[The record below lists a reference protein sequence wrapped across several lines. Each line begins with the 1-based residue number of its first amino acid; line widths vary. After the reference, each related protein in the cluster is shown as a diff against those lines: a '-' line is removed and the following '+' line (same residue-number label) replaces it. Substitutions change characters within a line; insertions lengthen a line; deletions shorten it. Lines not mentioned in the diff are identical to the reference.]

1 MSDVLLV
8 TVVTPEGKLFE
19 VEQAQKVRIRL
30 ADGGWLSVYPRHA
43 PLIGEILPGAV
54 QITTAEGET
63 SVSVG
68 PGFVRVWPDQVLVL
82 VDRSEEPFDAGNAGV
97 DVGEKGLRFERLVHE
112 LLSTLRTVQGEPAL
126 SSEPAPQRSR

>member
-1 MSDVLLV
+1 MSGVLSV

-19 VEQAQKVRIRL
+19 VEQAQKVRICL

-68 PGFVRVWPDQVLVL
+68 PGFVRV
-82 VDRSEEPFDAGNAGV
+82 AGPSVGAG
-97 DVGEKGLRFERLVHE
+97 GSF
-112 LLSTLRTVQGEPAL
+112 
-126 SSEPAPQRSR
+126 